1 MPSTWPAQPM
11 IHTLLIANRGEIA
24 LRVLRTCREMGIRA
38 IAVYSDA
45 DRDSPLVEAADLAV
59 RVGASPPAESYLDGE
74 RLVAIAAGNQADA
87 VHPGY
92 GFLAENPDFSAA
104 CRERGLI
111 FVGPPPEVIAAMAN
125 KAEAKRRMAQADV
138 PSVPGYSEDE
148 QDEAT
153 LRAEAGKIGFPLF
166 IKAVAGGGGRGI
178 RLVEREED
186 FAAALESARRQA
198 ASAFG
203 DDRMML
209 ERYLAAPR
217 HVEIQVLADTHGN
230 VVHLFERECSAQ
242 RRHQKIVEE
251 TPSPALDPALR
262 EAMGAAAVR
271 AARSI
276 GYVGAGTVEFLLDEG
291 KNFYFLEM
299 NTRLQVEHPVTEMI
313 LGLDLVRL
321 QIEVAEGRPL
331 PFSQADL
338 APAGHAI
345 ECRLYAEDPRK
356 GFLPAVGT
364 LRQFSFPAGPG
375 LRVDAGF
382 RPGSAVTPYYDSLL
396 AKLVAWAP
404 DRGGALRKMA
414 DLLARSFVT
423 GPATNLSFLQ
433 SLLAREEF
441 QAGDYDTQWVERILP
456 ELATETH
463 SPAILREQILAA
475 AAIDA
480 HLESERLKGL
490 SDGAIADGT
499 PPDGH
504 SGNSAPGALRP
515 PNLPWAAAPE
525 TLSMLR
531 RVYSLNGQTF
541 DVEIT
546 LLPQRAS
553 DALEI
558 RATWDGVSHRA
569 GFFPTDAGRAL
580 LDLGEVRLPLMWDAA
595 GDRRWVSLRGIHGT
609 LISTAPQYGEAG
621 AEAPEAAKQKL
632 EAPLPGKVI
641 KVAVAPGQ
649 SVSAG
654 DLLAVVEAVKM
665 EHPITAPFAGKVTAV
680 HFQAG
685 DPVDKGDLLL
695 DLEPEEG

>member
-1 MPSTWPAQPM
+1 M
-11 IHTLLIANRGEIA
+11 INSLLIANRGEIA

-209 ERYLAAPR
+209 ERYLVAPR

-338 APAGHAI
+338 VPAGHAI
-345 ECRLYAEDPRK
+345 ECR
-356 GFLPAVGT
+356 
-364 LRQFSFPAGPG
+364 
-375 LRVDAGF
+375 
-382 RPGSAVTPYYDSLL
+382 
-396 AKLVAWAP
+396 
-404 DRGGALRKMA
+404 
-414 DLLARSFVT
+414 
-423 GPATNLSFLQ
+423 
-433 SLLAREEF
+433 
-441 QAGDYDTQWVERILP
+441 
-456 ELATETH
+456 
-463 SPAILREQILAA
+463 
-475 AAIDA
+475 
-480 HLESERLKGL
+480 
-490 SDGAIADGT
+490 
-499 PPDGH
+499 
-504 SGNSAPGALRP
+504 
-515 PNLPWAAAPE
+515 
-525 TLSMLR
+525 
-531 RVYSLNGQTF
+531 
-541 DVEIT
+541 
-546 LLPQRAS
+546 
-553 DALEI
+553 
-558 RATWDGVSHRA
+558 
-569 GFFPTDAGRAL
+569 
-580 LDLGEVRLPLMWDAA
+580 
-595 GDRRWVSLRGIHGT
+595 
-609 LISTAPQYGEAG
+609 
-621 AEAPEAAKQKL
+621 
-632 EAPLPGKVI
+632 
-641 KVAVAPGQ
+641 
-649 SVSAG
+649 
-654 DLLAVVEAVKM
+654 
-665 EHPITAPFAGKVTAV
+665 
-680 HFQAG
+680 
-685 DPVDKGDLLL
+685 
-695 DLEPEEG
+695 